1 MELVVNK
8 CIKLKHTLGDY
19 MPKVLPSIFSYES
32 MKAKWDEDNPDE
44 PYNRQ
49 SDLIAGR
56 YALDQWIVRI
66 DDEGKVIATT
76 GWKEHPTHTAVGG
89 TKAVEGAPSGQY
101 KAIVSERERQINQS
115 KPLLA
120 AFGHLSGDNVRWFNY
135 MRQNGWAFVNDPN
148 WEKYKTLIPEEL
160 LTDWLSRFPSNMG
173 IRPVQGTEEMSKA
186 VYSDEDVNWFNL
198 NKNERYTI
206 SIGKKGY
213 DVVDNKTNQ
222 PVNRTGLSRS
232 RAKAML
238 AAIENGETDLT
249 QYETEVKRKAT
260 SLQDWRTVL
269 RKYLPDGSFEEYN
282 IGEPVADLGT
292 RDRFKDK
299 NIKSLGNVQ
308 HKAFVTEQYLRQVSD
323 RLPDASNSSMNTWL
337 KKLNTL
343 NLSKGK
349 YWFFGTNVRED
360 RTYVN
365 IDVINKGDRYL
376 DTGKKFNL
384 QDMDSAIVF
393 IGVSKS
399 MVGKI
404 KRGQSIPKGRK
415 FINLWGV
422 GGVRGLQKKDSRPFQ
437 RRGSIQKWDEV
448 LKSLPPDDYVSYSV
462 TEIDNSHVDNPPKAK
477 DYDDIRVIVRG
488 HYLKGVKGEHGTDD
502 QNQNEIPLWVD
513 SIKGLS
519 QGKYWFYRSDIE
531 DEYEQ
536 ILADIYTTKG
546 KKIAGTKKE
555 FTRNMPRFDGKK
567 KNGKVEYINKLV
579 VFTNLFGKEILTLSQ
594 IEKTEHPEG
603 GRKRHNYIYTG
614 KKPNH
619 PKGAAKEKENKE
631 YKPVV
636 LIHTKKDWAE
646 GKTKEE
652 IHEKYSEI
660 FDTAAD
666 KIKSF
671 KQNQQNIKVG
681 NMTPETKAKKTD
693 ALEKVII
700 KLLLEIKKAYKEYGK
715 DLKVASK
722 KLEE

>member
-1 MELVVNK
+1 
-8 CIKLKHTLGDY
+8 

-56 YALDQWIVRI
+56 YALDKWIVRV

-120 AFGHLSGDNVRWFNY
+120 AFGHSSGDNDRWFGY

-173 IRPVQGTEEMSKA
+173 IRPVQGTEDMSKA
-186 VYSDEDVNWFNL
+186 VYSDEEVDWFNL

-213 DVVDNKTNQ
+213 DVVDNKTSQ

-238 AAIENGETDLT
+238 VAIENGETDLT
-249 QYETEVKRKAT
+249 QYETKVKRKAT
-260 SLQDWRTVL
+260 STQDWRTIL
-269 RKYLPDGSFEEYN
+269 RKYLPDNSFEEYS

-299 NIKSLGNVQ
+299 NIKSLGNIQ

-337 KKLNTL
+337 GKLNSL

-360 RTYVN
+360 RTYVT

-376 DTGKKFNL
+376 DTAKKFNL

-404 KRGQSIPKGRK
+404 KRGQTIPVGRK
-415 FINLWGV
+415 FIDLWGI

-437 RRGSIQKWDEV
+437 RRTSIRKWTDV
-448 LKSLPPDDYVSYSV
+448 LKSLPPDDYISYPV
-462 TEIDNSHVDNPPKAK
+462 PEIDSSDVDHPPKAK
-477 DYDDIRVIVRG
+477 DFDDIRVIVRG
-488 HYLKGVKGEHGTDD
+488 HYLKGVKGKHGTDD
-502 QNQNEIPLWVD
+502 LNQNEIPLWVN
-513 SIKGLS
+513 SIKGFS
-519 QGKYWFYRSDIE
+519 QGKYWFYRNDIE
-531 DEYEQ
+531 DNYEE

-555 FTRNMPRFDGKK
+555 FTRNMPRFDGEKDAD
-567 KNGKVEYINKLV
+567 GKVKYINKLV

-594 IEKTEHPEG
+594 LEKTEHPEG
-603 GRKRHNYIYTG
+603 GRKRIDAYYTG

-619 PKGAAKEKENKE
+619 PKGEAKQKESEE
-631 YKPVV
+631 YQPHVP
-636 LIHTKKDWAE
+636 IYSNEEWAE
-646 GKTKEE
+646 GKTKAE
-652 IHEKYSEI
+652 ITEKYSAL
-660 FDTAAD
+660 FDSTSD
-666 KIKSF
+666 KKVKF
-671 KQNQQNIKVG
+671 LEKEKNIKDST
-681 NMTPETKAKKTD
+681 MTDETKKRKIEALHKTIKE
-693 ALEKVII
+693 LEK
-700 KLLLEIKKAYKEYGK
+700 EIKEAYKEYRK
-715 DLKVASK
+715 DLRAAGIN
-722 KLEE
+722 

>member
-1 MELVVNK
+1 
-8 CIKLKHTLGDY
+8 

-56 YALDQWIVRI
+56 YALDQWIVRV
-66 DDEGKVIATT
+66 DDEGKVIAAT

-101 KAIVSERERQINQS
+101 KAIVSERERQVNQS

-120 AFGHLSGDNVRWFNY
+120 AFGHSSGDNDRWFGY

-173 IRPVQGTEEMSKA
+173 IRPVQGTEDMSKA
-186 VYSDEDVNWFNL
+186 VYSDEEVDWFNL

-213 DVVDNKTNQ
+213 DVVDNKTSQ

-238 AAIENGETDLT
+238 VAIENGETDLT
-249 QYETEVKRKAT
+249 QYETKVKRKAT
-260 SLQDWRTVL
+260 STQDWRTIL
-269 RKYLPDGSFEEYN
+269 RKYLPDNSFEEYS

-299 NIKSLGNVQ
+299 NIKSLGNIQ

-337 KKLNTL
+337 GKLNSL

-360 RTYVN
+360 RTYVT

-376 DTGKKFNL
+376 DTAKKFNL

-404 KRGQSIPKGRK
+404 KRGQTIPVGRK
-415 FINLWGV
+415 FIDLWGI

-437 RRGSIQKWDEV
+437 RRTSIRKWTNV
-448 LKSLPPDDYVSYSV
+448 LKWQPSENYAVLEGYKTLVDGKPSKKPSRNKSTVLV
-462 TEIDNSHVDNPPKAK
+462 T
-477 DYDDIRVIVRG
+477 G
-488 HYLKGVKGEHGTDD
+488 HYMDRGVKRATDSEMELD
-502 QNQNEIPLWVD
+502 DWADKIVSENVTG
-513 SIKGLS
+513 KGR
-519 QGKYWFYRSDIE
+519 WFYRKKDKNHSKGNDVVMFDLVQEKETFPQQDKTKPQITNSSGAAAYVFTTYMNSGTNKIPSKENWYDMWDEGELRPESRVARHKDDTLIDISSLE
-531 DEYEQ
+531 SQLGRAERDFKMSTDTAE
-536 ILADIYTTKG
+536 
-546 KKIAGTKKE
+546 KKKKTIQSLNKELRNAPNKRKREVEEKIEEAIKTRDNANKNKVTHKQKIKMLKEKIEEAKIEEARRKKE
-555 FTRNMPRFDGKK
+555 GEDN
-567 KNGKVEYINKLV
+567 VEN
-579 VFTNLFGKEILTLSQ
+579 S
-594 IEKTEHPEG
+594 
-603 GRKRHNYIYTG
+603 
-614 KKPNH
+614 
-619 PKGAAKEKENKE
+619 
-631 YKPVV
+631 
-636 LIHTKKDWAE
+636 
-646 GKTKEE
+646 
-652 IHEKYSEI
+652 S
-660 FDTAAD
+660 
-666 KIKSF
+666 
-671 KQNQQNIKVG
+671 
-681 NMTPETKAKKTD
+681 
-693 ALEKVII
+693 
-700 KLLLEIKKAYKEYGK
+700 
-715 DLKVASK
+715 
-722 KLEE
+722 